1 MSLFYLNI
9 TVDSGNI
16 GTMSISP
23 EQKQTKNKYTLKM
36 ISILTT
42 IILLYNIYK
51 NLTLTIQKYTNY
63 MTINTH
69 NIWQLVHTLY
79 DN

>member
-1 MSLFYLNI
+1 MSLFYLNN

-16 GTMSISP
+16 GSMSISP

-36 ISILTT
+36 INILKT
-42 IILLYNIYK
+42 IILLYNINK
-51 NLTLTIQKYTNY
+51 NTTLIIQKYTNY
-63 MTINTH
+63 MTIGTH
-69 NIWQLVHTLY
+69 NIRQLVHTIY

>member
-1 MSLFYLNI
+1 MSLFYLNS

-16 GTMSISP
+16 GSMSISP
-23 EQKQTKNKYTLKM
+23 EKKQTKNKYTLKM
-36 ISILTT
+36 INILKT

-51 NLTLTIQKYTNY
+51 NTTLIIQKYTYY

-69 NIWQLVHTLY
+69 NIWQLVQTIY